1 MVKAAAAF
9 TLGTG
14 LWGTHDVPFGR
25 KNVVIPREVGMPF
38 PRTLARW
45 NKAGLNRLTK
55 HTAPLTPGMGVII
68 HRGRRSGRRF
78 QTPVN
83 VFRTEDGFLFA
94 LTYGPDSD
102 WVKNVLA
109 AGGGELRTR
118 GRTVQVVAPRLVHD
132 ESRRGIRP
140 LERQVLRL
148 MGVADFLAVKTA
160 ACA

>member
-1 MVKAAAAF
+1 
-9 TLGTG
+9 
-14 LWGTHDVPFGR
+14 
-25 KNVVIPREVGMPF
+25 MPF

-55 HTAPLTPGMGVII
+55 HTAPRTPGMGVVI

-118 GRTVQVVAPRLVHD
+118 GRTVRVVAPRLVHD

-140 LERQVLRL
+140 FERQVLRL
-148 MGVADFLAVKTA
+148 IGVADFLSVKTA
-160 ACA
+160 PTAE

>member
-1 MVKAAAAF
+1 
-9 TLGTG
+9 
-14 LWGTHDVPFGR
+14 
-25 KNVVIPREVGMPF
+25 MPF
-38 PRTLARW
+38 PRRLARW
-45 NKAGLNRLTK
+45 NKAGLNRLTR
-55 HTAPLTPGMGVII
+55 HTAPLTPGMGVVI

-118 GRTVQVVAPRLVHD
+118 GRTVRVVAPQLVHD

-148 MGVADFLAVKTA
+148 IGVADFLAVKA
-160 ACA
+160 APEQP

>member
-1 MVKAAAAF
+1 
-9 TLGTG
+9 
-14 LWGTHDVPFGR
+14 
-25 KNVVIPREVGMPF
+25 MPF

-55 HTAPLTPGMGVII
+55 HTAPLTPGMGVVI

-109 AGGGELRTR
+109 AGGCELRTR
-118 GRTVQVVAPRLVHD
+118 GRTIRLIAPRLVHD

-140 LERQVLRL
+140 FERQVLRL
-148 MGVADFLAVKTA
+148 IGVADFLSVKTA
-160 ACA
+160 PTAE

>member
-1 MVKAAAAF
+1 
-9 TLGTG
+9 
-14 LWGTHDVPFGR
+14 
-25 KNVVIPREVGMPF
+25 MPF
-38 PRTLARW
+38 PRALARW

-55 HTAPLTPGMGVII
+55 HTAPLTPGMGVVI

-118 GRTVQVVAPRLVHD
+118 GRTVRVVAPRLVHD

-140 LERQVLRL
+140 FERQVLRL
-148 MGVADFLAVKTA
+148 IGVADFLSVKTA
-160 ACA
+160 PTAE

>member
-1 MVKAAAAF
+1 
-9 TLGTG
+9 
-14 LWGTHDVPFGR
+14 
-25 KNVVIPREVGMPF
+25 MPF

-55 HTAPLTPGMGVII
+55 HTAPRTPGMGVVI

-118 GRTVQVVAPRLVHD
+118 GRTVRVVAPRLVHD

-140 LERQVLRL
+140 FERQVLRL
-148 MGVADFLAVKTA
+148 IGVADFLAVKA
-160 ACA
+160 AAAPE